1 MPESCIATNLARLRL
16 DRELTQ
22 AELASAAGLSRIAV
36 GKIERGAVIPQE
48 RTLERLAK
56 ALGASV
62 RELVS
67 PVRHLTSVRFR
78 AATRVRAREQ
88 ILARVATWLDDYR
101 ALEDT
106 LEMAGQFKV
115 RRPSQAKPDPI
126 VVARDARR
134 QFGLRADQ
142 PVQDIC
148 GLLEKHGV
156 KVLLLDTRRDSFF
169 GLSVGSEDGGPA
181 VVVNTWDRISV
192 ERWIFTAA
200 HELGHLLLHPGE
212 YDSSATDLPVDTE
225 READAFASEFLMP
238 KEAFEAAWRQTEG
251 HSLLLRVLK
260 VKRIFRVSYKTVLYR
275 LVESG
280 RRSSDVWGAFQRQH
294 LRHFGVTLRKAGEP
308 AALTESEFAWQ
319 WGRSGEPDRLSP
331 HDFVEDRLS
340 LLVRRALQKGHISL
354 GRGAEILGVGRD
366 QMRQRVREWAN

>member
-22 AELASAAGLSRIAV
+22 ADLALAAGLSRIAV

-56 ALGASV
+56 ALGAPV

-106 LEMAGQFKV
+106 LEMAEQFKV

-126 VVARDARR
+126 VVAWDARR

-156 KVLLLDTRRDSFF
+156 KVLLLDTRRHSFF

-238 KEAFEAAWRQTEG
+238 KTAFEAAWHQTDG

-260 VKRIFRVSYKTVLYR
+260 VKRIFSGELQDRTLSAGGVGPKIERRLGRV
-275 LVESG
+275 
-280 RRSSDVWGAFQRQH
+280 
-294 LRHFGVTLRKAGEP
+294 P
-308 AALTESEFAWQ
+308 AATSQALWSHAAQSRRT
-319 WGRSGEPDRLSP
+319 GRSGRERVRVALGPL
-331 HDFVEDRLS
+331 
-340 LLVRRALQKGHISL
+340 RRAGPPLPARF
-354 GRGAEILGVGRD
+354 RGGPPLASRAPSAPAGAHLPRPRCRD
-366 QMRQRVREWAN
+366 PRSEPGPDAPARA